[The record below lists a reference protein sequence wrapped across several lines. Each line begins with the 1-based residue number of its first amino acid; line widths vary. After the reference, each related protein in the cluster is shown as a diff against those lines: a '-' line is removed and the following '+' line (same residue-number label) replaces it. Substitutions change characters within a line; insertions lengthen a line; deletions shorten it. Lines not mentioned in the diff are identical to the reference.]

1 MSSQEPTKT
10 EVDTILKRLRALS
23 ANKCCFDCGAKNP
36 TWSSI
41 TYGIFICIDCSATHR
56 SLGVHISFVK
66 STQLDTNWT
75 WLQLRSMQLGGNA
88 NATAFF
94 EQQNCTTK
102 DSQQKYNS
110 RAAQLY
116 REKLNQSAIKAQ
128 RTYGTKILI
137 DDVSG
142 NTQRKKS
149 EETTDFFHEVT
160 SQPENVL
167 TNITPVIEIKDTKI
181 EDKSH
186 EGPNVLAALS
196 NSANT
201 DTNAD
206 SSQLQTNQIKSN
218 ILQKKV
224 APTKKKGLGAQKVNA
239 DFKEIERVMLEQEK
253 NKEIELKQ
261 QEKSKE
267 EEEKLLEK
275 QMASMKLAYSNLD
288 KQREKEEAKL
298 MHSDPKKAQQLERL
312 GMAVGSRSSGIS
324 HSALTDMTI
333 IQQEGVNRNGI
344 NNSSNF
350 SSYQSSAKSRDPLDD
365 MDFRFKGSN
374 NNKFV
379 VKDEDDLFKGF
390 NSSSKSS
397 EWVVVDDK
405 FTDETLFSSLSNSNS
420 TPTSFQNSSNDTGY
434 QKYTSSTNASSSI
447 NASVANGEATKR
459 FANAKS
465 ISSEQYFGNNRMTE
479 SEMSQNKLSK
489 FQGSTSIS
497 SDDYFGDGKTT
508 KSNYSSSNLTPDISV
523 IKQDL
528 KDGVTKVAGKLSNM
542 ASNVMS
548 SLQRK

>member
-1 MSSQEPTKT
+1 MSSQEPNKT

-23 ANKCCFDCGAKNP
+23 ANKSCFDCGAKNP

-88 NATAFF
+88 NATNFF
-94 EQQNCTTK
+94 DQQNCNTK

-110 RAAQLY
+110 RAAQIY

-128 RTYGTKILI
+128 RTYGTKIVI
-137 DDVSG
+137 DDASG
-142 NTQRKKS
+142 NTQRKNS
-149 EETTDFFHEVT
+149 EETSDFFHEIT
-160 SQPENVL
+160 AQPNNVL
-167 TNITPVIEIKDTKI
+167 TNITHAIEIKNTEI

-196 NSANT
+196 NIDS
-201 DTNAD
+201 NAD
-206 SSQLQTNQIKSN
+206 NSQLQPNQIKSN
-218 ILQKKV
+218 ILQKK
-224 APTKKKGLGAQKVNA
+224 AAQTKKKGLGAQKVNA

-253 NKEIELKQ
+253 NKELELQKQ
-261 QEKSKE
+261 AITKE
-267 EEEKLLEK
+267 EEEKQLEK
-275 QMASMKLAYSNLD
+275 QMATMKLVYNNLD

-298 MHSDPKKAQQLERL
+298 LHSDPKKAQQLERL

-333 IQQEGVNRNGI
+333 IQQEGVNRNGM

-350 SSYQSSAKSRDPLDD
+350 SSYQSSTKSRDPLDD
-365 MDFRFKGSN
+365 MEFRFKGSS

-379 VKDEDDLFKGF
+379 VKEEDDLFKGF
-390 NSSSKSS
+390 NSTLKSS

-405 FTDETLFSSLSNSNS
+405 FKDETLFPSLSNSNS
-420 TPTSFQNSSNDTGY
+420 TSTSFHNSSGDTGY
-434 QKYTSSTNASSSI
+434 QKSKHTSSISASLS
-447 NASVANGEATKR
+447 NGEATKR

-479 SEMSQNKLSK
+479 SEQSQNKLSK

-497 SDDYFGDGKTT
+497 SEEYFGDGKA
-508 KSNYSSSNLTPDISV
+508 KSNYSSSALTPDISV

-548 SLQRK
+548 SLQDRY

>member
-102 DSQQKYNS
+102 DSQHKYNS